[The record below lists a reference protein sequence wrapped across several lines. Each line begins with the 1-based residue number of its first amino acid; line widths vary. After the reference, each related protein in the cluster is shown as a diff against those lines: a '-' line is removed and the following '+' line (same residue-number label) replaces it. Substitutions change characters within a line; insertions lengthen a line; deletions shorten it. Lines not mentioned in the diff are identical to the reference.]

1 MKWSRKQISYY
12 LRISGGGGKK
22 EGGKNSKDLKNFDM
36 WWICLLSE
44 YDGFYIY
51 IYKNLSNYIL
61 NKGNLYINYISIN
74 LLKKKSRPLG
84 PQLLRAENRL
94 RKVYSSKD
102 SIFPKWL
109 FQVWTSRM
117 FKKELSDGRKVA
129 ENSGEWKF
137 FQRADLGLPK
147 VLSYI
152 HIPVSAEKPLCGL
165 PRGLQNYYEP
175 VTALYLLL
183 FSFRMGVFNVPTLF
197 IDILSRRLGVW
208 WSLGYLV
215 QSSLVLME
223 MLIYILDSEMEA
235 APWTGLWVVSFE
247 KTLTM
252 ERKE

>member
-1 MKWSRKQISYY
+1 MGAEAKRKVERILRTWRILICDGYVYY
-12 LRISGGGGKK
+12 RNMTVSI
-22 EGGKNSKDLKNFDM
+22 
-36 WWICLLSE
+36 
-44 YDGFYIY
+44 YIY
-51 IYKNLSNYIL
+51 ICKNLSNYIL

-109 FQVWTSRM
+109 FQVWTRRM

-183 FSFRMGVFNVPTLF
+183 FPFRMGCLMFQHYLLTFWAGDWACDDL
-197 IDILSRRLGVW
+197 LG
-208 WSLGYLV
+208 
-215 QSSLVLME
+215 
-223 MLIYILDSEMEA
+223 I
-235 APWTGLWVVSFE
+235 
-247 KTLTM
+247 
-252 ERKE
+252 